1 MNTKC
6 PNCGAVHS
14 LDSLIGNDAAAD
26 LIKAVLE
33 FDAAIGK
40 AAMRYVGLFRPAKSQ
55 LTFGRAAKLLGE
67 LLPDIQAGQIH
78 RDGVVCPAPPA
89 AWLYGFDAAL
99 AARDAGRLKTPL
111 KSHGYLYEIIS
122 HWQPQNPHPN
132 PPPRAGEGNGGA
144 AADTKLRQGVAALA
158 EWAGGDWVRQ
168 EIAAGFALMS
178 AQIARGKPA
187 AKDLPVVAGI
197 WLQRLQER
205 PEGLAEEYDRPRFQM
220 AFKQLAA
227 AEEWPNVAAFIRNL
241 PPRLI
246 PRKALAAPPPDRE
259 AGRQKSAELKSNL
272 NRVLQ
277 QKGS

>member
-1 MNTKC
+1 MNIKC

-14 LDSLIGNDAAAD
+14 LDSLIGNDGAAE
-26 LIKAVLE
+26 LVKAVLE
-33 FDAAIGK
+33 FDAAVGK
-40 AAMRYVGLFRPAKSQ
+40 AAVRYIGLFRPAKSQ
-55 LTFGRAAKLLGE
+55 LTFSRTAKLLGE
-67 LLPDIQAGQIH
+67 LLPDIQAGQIS
-78 RDGVVCPAPPA
+78 RDGTACPAPA
-89 AWLYGFDAAL
+89 EAWLYGFQTAL
-99 AARDAGRLKTPL
+99 NARDAGRLKTPL
-111 KSHGYLYEIIS
+111 KSHVYLYEIIS
-122 HWQPQNPHPN
+122 HWQPQSPHPN
-132 PPPRAGEGNGGA
+132 PPPQAGEGNGGA
-144 AADTKLRQGVAALA
+144 AADTKLRQGVAALSA
-158 EWAGGDWVRQ
+158 WAGDDWARQ

>member
-1 MNTKC
+1 M
-6 PNCGAVHS
+6 AV
-14 LDSLIGNDAAAD
+14 DA
-26 LIKAVLE
+26 
-33 FDAAIGK
+33 
-40 AAMRYVGLFRPAKSQ
+40 PA
-55 LTFGRAAKLLGE
+55 
-67 LLPDIQAGQIH
+67 
-78 RDGVVCPAPPA
+78 A

-122 HWQPQNPHPN
+122 HWQPQSPHPN
-132 PPPRAGEGNGGA
+132 PPPQAGEGNGGA
-144 AADTKLRQGVAALA
+144 AADTKLRQGVAALSA
-158 EWAGGDWVRQ
+158 WAGDDWARQ

>member
-1 MNTKC
+1 MVKFAQT
-6 PNCGAVHS
+6 G
-14 LDSLIGNDAAAD
+14 
-26 LIKAVLE
+26 
-33 FDAAIGK
+33 
-40 AAMRYVGLFRPAKSQ
+40 
-55 LTFGRAAKLLGE
+55 
-67 LLPDIQAGQIH
+67 
-78 RDGVVCPAPPA
+78 
-89 AWLYGFDAAL
+89 
-99 AARDAGRLKTPL
+99 PL
-111 KSHGYLYEIIS
+111 
-122 HWQPQNPHPN
+122 PN
-132 PPPRAGEGNGGA
+132 PPPQAGEGNGGA
-144 AADTKLRQGVAALA
+144 AADTKLRQGVAALSA
-158 EWAGGDWVRQ
+158 WAGDDWARQ

>member
-1 MNTKC
+1 MITRC
-6 PNCGAVHS
+6 PNCGAVAS
-14 LDSLIGNDAAAD
+14 LDSLLAGEDAAD
-26 LIKAVLE
+26 LLVMVAAL
-33 FDAAIGK
+33 DAGVGK
-40 AAMRYVGLFRPAKSQ
+40 AALRYLGLFRPGKGR
-55 LTFGRAAKLLGE
+55 LTFSRSAKLLGE
-67 LLPDIQAGQIH
+67 LMPDMQRQAVSRG
-78 RDGVVCPAPPA
+78 GVDYPAPPA
-89 AWLYGFDAAL
+89 AWLYGFGETL

-122 HWQPQNPHPN
+122 HWQPQSPHPN
-132 PPPRAGEGNGGA
+132 PPPQAGEGNGGA
-144 AADTKLRQGVAALA
+144 AADTKLRQGVAALSA
-158 EWAGGDWVRQ
+158 WAGDDWARQ